1 MFSIRKKDG
10 LARIGTL
17 MTNHGKISTPVL
29 LPVINPNR
37 QLIHPEEMVKCG
49 AESFIT
55 NAYLLYRDSK
65 NREKVLN
72 KGLHEYIGF
81 SGPLMT
87 DSGAFQLM
95 EYGEVSITNE
105 EITQFQEDIGTDI
118 GVFLDIPMKK
128 GTYEESQITLQETL
142 QRADDHIRQRS
153 LTDSILWAGPIQGGK
168 YLDLIETS
176 CVEMAQKDFTLHP
189 IGSVVP
195 LLETYDFETVVK
207 IILTVKQH
215 IPPNRPIH
223 LFGAGHPI
231 FFAIA
236 VFLGIDMFD
245 SAAYVLYAKD
255 DRYITVF
262 GTEYL
267 KNLEYLPCSCKICQN
282 YSVAELKQLDQE
294 TRTILLAKHNLIVSL
309 EEIRRIKQAIIE
321 GRLYELV
328 LARVMNHPSLA
339 RTFNFLFGFS
349 TSQFI
354 EQYEPISKSRSLLI
368 THPILAFQPLLLRYR
383 KRILERF
390 YFWSSRLLIGQ
401 DFQHLRS
408 SSSYQVIRLSP
419 LFGIIPDELRG
430 VFPLVQHERVP
441 MTYSPEIISYISQFL
456 EKYKGRFKH
465 VEIHPS
471 IDLDVE
477 VLQEFSIFNGIKT
490 KEKLDE
496 DHIVKAIIDYQFGGG
511 THLVL
516 GDQSLS
522 LKRSKRTGI
531 LRHFSN
537 ESGALGTFRA
547 SDFVIIPTKDFARK
561 LHQYIPVPRLRV
573 VAKRESIPYISK
585 NKDLLAK
592 FVLDVDSEILCG
604 EEVFIVDEN
613 DSFLNFGKSAL
624 SAPEMIAFNRGVAV
638 QVRR

>member
-1 MFSIRKKDG
+1 
-10 LARIGTL
+10 
-17 MTNHGKISTPVL
+17 MTKHGKISTPAL
-29 LPVINPNR
+29 LPVINPNY
-37 QLIHPEEMVKCG
+37 QLIHPAEMVDCG
-49 AESFIT
+49 AEAFIT
-55 NAYLLYRDSK
+55 NAYLLYRDSV
-65 NREKVLN
+65 NREHVL
-72 KGLHEYIGF
+72 KEGLHRYIGF

-95 EYGEVSITNE
+95 EYGEVSVTNE
-105 EITQFQEDIGTDI
+105 EITKFQEKIGTDI
-118 GVFLDIPMKK
+118 GVFLDIPIKK
-128 GTYEESQITLQETL
+128 GTYEESKSALEETL
-142 QRADDHIRQRS
+142 YRADEHIHNRNS
-153 LTDSILWAGPIQGGK
+153 SASVLWAGPIQGGK
-168 YLDLIETS
+168 YLDLVEKS
-176 CVEMAQKDFTLHP
+176 CVEMAQKDFIVHP

-195 LLETYDFETVVK
+195 LLESYDFETVTQ

-215 IPPNRPIH
+215 LPPNRPIH
-223 LFGAGHPI
+223 LFGAGHPML
-231 FFAIA
+231 FAVA
-236 VFLGIDMFD
+236 VFLGVDMFD
-245 SAAYVLYAKD
+245 SAAYVLYAKGN
-255 DRYITVF
+255 RYITVS

-267 KNLEYLPCSCKICQN
+267 QNLEYLPCSCEVCQN
-282 YSVAELKQLDQE
+282 YSAAELKQIDQDV
-294 TRTILLAKHNLIVSL
+294 RTNLLAKHNLSASL
-309 EEIRRIKQAIIE
+309 EELRRIKQAIIE

-339 RTFNFLFGFS
+339 RILNLLFGFS

-390 YFWSSRLLIGQ
+390 YFWSPRLLIGQ

-408 SSSYQVIRLSP
+408 SSSYQVIKLSP

-456 EKYKGRFKH
+456 EKHKKNFKQ

-471 IDLDVE
+471 VDLDVDI
-477 VLQEFSIFNGIKT
+477 LREFGTCNGTKT
-490 KEKLDE
+490 KEKLNE
-496 DHIVKAIIDYQFGGG
+496 VHIVKAILDYQFGVGA
-511 THLVL
+511 HLVL
-516 GDQSLS
+516 SDQSLS
-522 LKRSKRTGI
+522 VKRSRRTGI
-531 LRHFSN
+531 LRHFSD

-561 LHQYIPVPRLRV
+561 LHQHIPAPRLRV
-573 VAKRESIPYISK
+573 VAKSDCIPYISK

-592 FVLDVDSEILCG
+592 FVLDVDSEIRCG

-613 DSFLNFGKSAL
+613 DSFLNFGKSVL

-638 QVRR
+638 RVRR

>member
-1 MFSIRKKDG
+1 
-10 LARIGTL
+10 
-17 MTNHGKISTPVL
+17 
-29 LPVINPNR
+29 
-37 QLIHPEEMVKCG
+37 
-49 AESFIT
+49 
-55 NAYLLYRDSK
+55 
-65 NREKVLN
+65 
-72 KGLHEYIGF
+72 
-81 SGPLMT
+81 MT

-95 EYGEVSITNE
+95 DYGEVSITNE

-118 GVFLDIPMKK
+118 GVFLDIPVKK
-128 GTYEESQITLQETL
+128 GTYEESQISLQETL
-142 QRADDHIRQRS
+142 QRADDHIRQRN

-168 YLDLIETS
+168 YLDLIKTS

-223 LFGAGHPI
+223 LFGAGHPM
-231 FFAIA
+231 FFAVA

-255 DRYITVF
+255 NRYITVF

-267 KNLEYLPCSCKICQN
+267 KNLEYLPCSCNICQN
-282 YSVAELKQLDQE
+282 YSAAELIQLDQE

-309 EEIRRIKQAIIE
+309 EELRRIKQAIIE

-339 RTFNFLFGFS
+339 RIFNFLFGFS

-401 DFQHLRS
+401 DFQHLHS

-456 EKYKGRFKH
+456 EKYKGSFKH

-477 VLQEFSIFNGIKT
+477 VLQDFSIFNGIKT
-490 KEKLDE
+490 KKKLDE

-516 GDQSLS
+516 GDQSLFV
-522 LKRSKRTGI
+522 KRSRRTGI
-531 LRHFSN
+531 LRNFSN

-604 EEVFIVDEN
+604 EEVFIVDEH
-613 DSFLNFGKSAL
+613 DSFVNFGKSAL